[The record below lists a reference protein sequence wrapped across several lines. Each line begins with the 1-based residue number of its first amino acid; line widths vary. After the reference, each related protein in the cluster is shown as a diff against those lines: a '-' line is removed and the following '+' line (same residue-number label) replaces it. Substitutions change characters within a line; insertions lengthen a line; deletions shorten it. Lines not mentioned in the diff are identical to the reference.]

1 MMMMITRMLMSTM
14 IAKHVDHDFFE
25 EGLPLVDLDDYDHE
39 DGDHVEHHDKMTME
53 KVYRRLPQ
61 MKTMTPVKNASRGA

>member
-1 MMMMITRMLMSTM
+1 MIS
-14 IAKHVDHDFFE
+14 KHIDHDVFE
-25 EGLPLVDLDDYDHE
+25 EGLPLVIVDSYHE